1 MKKLPNGGTPAA
13 REIGERL
20 GKLLKIMRLKN
31 YQFSEKFGI
40 SNASLNRYKSGD
52 RLPEPQLLLDLCKA
66 RVNINWLLTGEGTTQ
81 ITQDFDGWMKEKLE
95 QRMKVVDS
103 KTGLIQ
109 SPTIDYT
116 RTITLPIVGE
126 ISAGPREDVI
136 DCRSLGETVE
146 VPRTLAPGNDHN
158 YIAFR
163 VNGHSMEPNI
173 LHEDIV
179 IIKQSIDWD
188 NANGKVCAVR
198 ASDGVTLK
206 KVVLDP
212 ANSRIILQPFNM
224 DYNVQIID
232 PDQGLELILIGNLS
246 LQMRLFKID

>member
-1 MKKLPNGGTPAA
+1 
-13 REIGERL
+13 
-20 GKLLKIMRLKN
+20 
-31 YQFSEKFGI
+31 
-40 SNASLNRYKSGD
+40 
-52 RLPEPQLLLDLCKA
+52 
-66 RVNINWLLTGEGTTQ
+66 
-81 ITQDFDGWMKEKLE
+81 MKEKLE

-146 VPRTLAPGNDHN
+146 VPRTLAPGNDNN

-198 ASDGVTLK
+198 ATDGVTLK

-224 DYNVQIID
+224 DYDVQIID